1 MNNALGNFKNID
13 KKALDDA
20 PPEIRNIFLPFFE
33 DGGILNPDDGAI
45 ADVGAST
52 DSVFVDPEFKGSI
65 DKFINNLLL
74 NISK

>member
-1 MNNALGNFKNID
+1 
-13 KKALDDA
+13 
-20 PPEIRNIFLPFFE
+20 
-33 DGGILNPDDGAI
+33 LNPDDGAI